1 MLHRCDDIGHQSK
14 ECRRDGISS
23 LRAKDTGSVEMA
35 STSKKPKE
43 GRGKP
48 KSRSSAPVN
57 KKPTMTIGR
66 IAEAAANNEQ
76 PLQQQ
81 SHKKV
86 AEEVMELVEE
96 RDK

>member
-1 MLHRCDDIGHQSK
+1 M
-14 ECRRDGISS
+14 
-23 LRAKDTGSVEMA
+23 
-35 STSKKPKE
+35 
-43 GRGKP
+43 
-48 KSRSSAPVN
+48 N